1 MCWDEGMAWKQ
12 TGPVRWAFGLYRA
25 HADAVTAAGTAM
37 AAIALTLIGLTDLWS
52 DAAWAP
58 EIDPAWHLVPVLLG
72 CAVMLGKRRAPI
84 TALAA
89 GVALAAVDVWLG
101 GSLGM
106 VLVFFDLLYSAVLYG
121 AAARVRVLLAVIVAA
136 VVISL
141 VVPLALGEPLRVA
154 VFLALQAFVLLGTPY
169 WWGMSVRRS
178 RELAAVSE
186 ARARDAERLLA
197 LQHDEVLREERARMA
212 RDLHDVIAG
221 NLSAIAINAEAA
233 LAGAPG
239 DRDRA
244 ALRAVREASVAGLD
258 EMRSMIVVLRSGEDA
273 LVAPSRLTDL
283 PGLIARA
290 PGVTTTVVDDPP
302 VVSTAVDQALA
313 RIVGESLVNAARH
326 APGAEVEIRF
336 GETSD
341 AVEVTVTSSEGAPHQ
356 PARGTGHGIDLMR
369 ERAERLGG
377 SLDAG
382 TFAGGWRVRARMP
395 RSTP

>member
-1 MCWDEGMAWKQ
+1 MAW
-12 TGPVRWAFGLYRA
+12 TAAGPVRWAIGVYRA
-25 HADAVTAAGTAM
+25 HPDAVAAAGTAV

-52 DAAWAP
+52 DATWAP
-58 EIDPAWHLVPVLLG
+58 AVDPAWHLVPVLLG

-84 TALAA
+84 AALLA

-106 VLVFFDLLYSAVLYG
+106 VIVFFDLLYSAVLYG
-121 AAARVRVLLAVIVAA
+121 AASRVRVLLAVIVAA
-136 VVISL
+136 VLIAL
-141 VVPLALGEPLRVA
+141 VVPLVLGEPLRVA

-178 RELAAVSE
+178 RELAEVSQ
-186 ARARDAERLLA
+186 ARARDAERLLE
-197 LQHDEVLREERARMA
+197 LQRDEAVREERGRMA

-239 DRDRA
+239 DRDRV

-258 EMRSMIVVLRSGEDA
+258 EMRSMIVVLRSGDEA
-273 LVAPSRLTDL
+273 LAAPPRLAALPDL
-283 PGLIARA
+283 ISRA
-290 PGVTTTVVDDPP
+290 PGVTTTVVGDPP
-302 VVSTAVDQALA
+302 AVSTAVDQALA
-313 RIVGESLVNAARH
+313 RVVGESLTNAARH
-326 APGAEVEIRF
+326 APGAEVEVRF

-341 AVEVTVTSSEGAPHQ
+341 AVDVTVTSTGGAVRPT
-356 PARGTGHGIDLMR
+356 ASGTGHGIDLMR

-377 SLDAG
+377 ALEAG
-382 TFAGGWRVRARMP
+382 PVAGGWRVRVRMP
-395 RSTP
+395 RSAP